1 MFCGKCGMLVDDDA
15 NVCSNCG
22 NVLKENANTNNNPN
36 YNPNGNPN
44 YNQNYNPNYNPN
56 NNPNN
61 NINFSKY
68 IDLIKSKISK
78 KTVIIA
84 GVAIIVVAV
93 PIIYFSMPSTKI
105 IGYIKDGDYEEA
117 MDLYD
122 DNYKRGKGDFFLNNG
137 LIGIAKKCEQDFIN
151 SKIKADDAFDLINGI
166 RNMEVDD
173 IEDELDEIYSSIS
186 SLSYDRRLIEE
197 AEEYFS
203 DGNYLMAISSYNSLS
218 KESPLYEG
226 VAAKIEEAKGKYK
239 SEVLAEVD
247 SYIEKDSFRDLTS
260 YVSSN
265 ISDLDDS
272 ELTSEIMNK
281 YYSYL
286 ETKTNKFLSD
296 DLYSD
301 AVSNLYYAQDF
312 FSDDKKID
320 EMLDNIETNYV
331 NSSLKKAEEA
341 FNNGNYEVAAST
353 VQVAMEQV
361 EENEQLSNKYNE
373 YKAYLPA
380 YINDL
385 DYFNKYGDIYTN
397 RSFDRVADNTG
408 KEYGRAYCVDGWRDA
423 FSAEYLVNGNYTN
436 FEGVCGVAYE
446 ERTAEDTKFFEVYG
460 DGVLL
465 YTSPTF
471 TAGSLPTSFNINI
484 SNVKILKILYPD
496 TSGSNKIATIF
507 DGKIYNKNNTN
518 KSENT
523 TEATS

>member
-22 NVLKENANTNNNPN
+22 NVLKENANINNNPN
-36 YNPNGNPN
+36 YNPNNS
-44 YNQNYNPNYNPN
+44 
-56 NNPNN
+56 
-61 NINFSKY
+61 INFSKY

-151 SKIKADDAFDLINGI
+151 SKIKADDAFDLINSI
-166 RNMEVDD
+166 RNMEVND

-186 SLSYDRRLIEE
+186 SLSYDRQIIEE
-197 AEEYFS
+197 AEEYYS
-203 DGNYLMAISSYNSLS
+203 DENYLMAISSYNSLS

-247 SYIEKDSFRDLTS
+247 SYIEKNSFKDLTS
-260 YVSSN
+260 YISNN
-265 ISDLDDS
+265 ISSLDDS

-286 ETKTNKFLSD
+286 ETQTNKLLSD

-385 DYFNKYGDIYTN
+385 DYFNKYGDIDTN
-397 RSFDRVADNTG
+397 RSFERVADNTG
-408 KEYGRAYCVDGWRDA
+408 KEYSRAYCVGYSGYA
-423 FSAEYLVNGNYTN
+423 SAEYLINGNYTN

-446 ERTAEDTKFFEVYG
+446 KRTYDDSRFFEVYG

-465 YTSPTF
+465 YRSPTF
-471 TAGSLPTSFNINI
+471 TAGTLPTSFNIDI
-484 SNVKILKILYPD
+484 SNVKILQILYPD
-496 TSGSNKIATIF
+496 SYDYNKMATIF
-507 DGKIYNKNNTN
+507 DGKIYNKNNIN

-523 TEATS
+523 TETTS